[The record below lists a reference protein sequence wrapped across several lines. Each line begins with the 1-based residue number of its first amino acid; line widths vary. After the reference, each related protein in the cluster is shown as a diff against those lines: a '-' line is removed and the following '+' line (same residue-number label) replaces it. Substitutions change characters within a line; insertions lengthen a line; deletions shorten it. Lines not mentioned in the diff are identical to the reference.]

1 MNNNDNAG
9 RNDQIKK
16 TDARE
21 PLTPVRP
28 GQPLR
33 GGIPDEEA
41 TRCLTPDE
49 QARLQQAAG
58 KGAAGNAGKTAPKL
72 DDTQSLPPLTD
83 AAEQEES
90 IQQPFPQQNDDVRQL
105 QPALDRESGQ
115 GGWLTPRRKKAILLC
130 AGFLIA
136 LFAGFAIAGYRQD
149 QADLA
154 ANERQYQAQEMKDR
168 QQKLD
173 QQEKDLQQKR
183 QQLEQ
188 QKKELEQQKRSL
200 QQDSDR
206 LAGRQEQMAADDASS
221 STVQKLLDKVTGKE
235 ADRQKAAQ
243 SAQQQQSQNTSSTDA
258 VNQSLADAQSMLDD
272 VNAKL
277 SDVETMKNE
286 AGKMKEKAANAYDEN
301 KDVIDTA
308 LYYVKAGASMA
319 LDMLLH

>member
-1 MNNNDNAG
+1 MNNH
-9 RNDQIKK
+9 DQDQEKK
-16 TDARE
+16 TVPQETLATASSE
-21 PLTPVRP
+21 H
-28 GQPLR
+28 PLR
-33 GGIPDEEA
+33 GGVPAEEA
-41 TRCLTPDE
+41 TRYLTPDE
-49 QARLQQAAG
+49 QARLQQVSG
-58 KGAAGNAGKTAPKL
+58 KNTSSDANQTGPKL

-83 AAEQEES
+83 AAGKDP
-90 IQQPFPQQNDDVRQL
+90 IRQPFPQKNGDVRQL
-105 QPALDRESGQ
+105 RPAAGAQEERH
-115 GGWLTPRRKKAILLC
+115 GWLTPKRKKAILLC

-221 STVQKLLDKVTGKE
+221 STVQKILDKVTGKE

-258 VNQSLADAQSMLDD
+258 VNQSLADAQTMLDD

-277 SDVETMKNE
+277 SDVEAMKGE
-286 AGKMKEKAANAYDEN
+286 ASKMKEKAETAYDEN
-301 KDVIDTA
+301 KDAIDTA
-308 LYYVKAGASMA
+308 LYYVKQGASMA
-319 LDMLLH
+319 LNMLLH